1 MADFKVV
8 TPDFLKVYI
17 STSKDD
23 ISFNEKRFPK
33 DLTISDLKVNSA
45 LIFEQTNWLMF
56 FSGKAG
62 ANHRR

>member
-8 TPDFLKVYI
+8 TSDFVNVQI

-33 DLTISDLKVNSA
+33 DLTISDLKVCFVLKIIYS
-45 LIFEQTNWLMF
+45 
-56 FSGKAG
+56 
-62 ANHRR
+62 HV